1 MVVACAAVVLI
12 KGDDYQR
19 VGDEVGL
26 GQLGLQKAL
35 KPRASVRCA
44 SVVSVV
50 VLRNAGNKRVTV

>member
-12 KGDDYQR
+12 EGDDYQR

-35 KPRASVRCA
+35 KPRAGVRSA

-50 VLRNAGNKRVTV
+50 VLRKSRSQG